1 VAERPATRARSAQ
14 VALMGPRS
22 EFVVSG
28 SDDGRAFVWERDSG
42 RLVNLLVAD
51 EAACAVAAP
60 HPALPMLATAGSEGV
75 VRLWA
80 PTVRTKAARVC
91 DIPG

>member
-1 VAERPATRARSAQ
+1 
-14 VALMGPRS
+14 MGPRS

-51 EAACAVAAP
+51 EAACAVATP

-80 PTVRTKAARVC
+80 PTVRAHGRTRV
-91 DIPG
+91 